1 MNSEETKSKAL
12 TKEERIALIS
22 LVAER
27 LKDKVLFPRQIE
39 EAKKFLKNVKFEP
52 NLFQ

>member
-1 MNSEETKSKAL
+1 MNTKETKSKVL

-22 LVAER
+22 SVAER

-39 EAKKFLKNVKFEP
+39 EAKNFLKHAKVEP
-52 NLFQ
+52 NLFR